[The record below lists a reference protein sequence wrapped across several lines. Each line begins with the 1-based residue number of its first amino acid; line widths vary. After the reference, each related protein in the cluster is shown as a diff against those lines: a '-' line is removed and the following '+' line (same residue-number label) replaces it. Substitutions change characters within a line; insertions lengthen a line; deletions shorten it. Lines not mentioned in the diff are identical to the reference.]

1 MSSTCNL
8 TPKQARFVEE
18 YLLDGNGA
26 QAALR
31 AGYGPCGAKVA
42 ACRLLTRPN
51 VKTAIDAGR
60 HAYSERLEITRADI
74 VAKLLEAFE
83 MAKMM
88 SLPLGMV
95 RASAE
100 LARLL
105 GLAEPEVKKIEL
117 SDGQRA
123 VQENY
128 LAMSDAQLLA
138 LIASGGGGGG
148 ATAH

>member
-1 MSSTCNL
+1 MGMSSTCNL

-51 VKTAIDAGR
+51 VKAAIDAGR

-105 GLAEPEVKKIEL
+105 GLLAPVEIEVGARGEVPVNHFE
-117 SDGQRA
+117 R
-123 VQENY
+123 Y
-128 LAMSDAQLLA
+128 SDADLA
-138 LIASGGGGGG
+138 QIIHAGGTTG
-148 ATAH
+148 

>member
-1 MSSTCNL
+1 MGSTCNL

-51 VKTAIDAGR
+51 VKAAIDAGR
-60 HAYSERLEITRADI
+60 HAYSEKLEITRADI
-74 VAKLLEAFE
+74 VAKLLESFE

-105 GLAEPEVKKIEL
+105 GLMAPVEIDVGVRGEVPVSHLE
-117 SDGQRA
+117 R
-123 VQENY
+123 Y
-128 LAMSDAQLLA
+128 SDADLSWF
-138 LIASGGGGGG
+138 IEGGR
-148 ATAH
+148 ATTG